1 MAWPLIVTAVV
12 AAAGHVQNAR
22 KTADAADA
30 KLTVTGAQVKNL
42 KESQKDITSAG
53 YKDISDLKSTFNL
66 KAKSLLD
73 EVSSGFS
80 DLEQTKKQ
88 INKAT
93 GTLTTGQYGVTSSDY
108 QTLAFDEV
116 RRQQEENTFSFNK
129 EKRLLE
135 QDLELSR
142 DQIKQELVGLRAERS
157 RLRKQD
163 SFWENLI

>member
-1 MAWPLIVTAVV
+1 MAWPMIVAAVV
-12 AAAGHVQNAR
+12 AAAGHVSNAR

-30 KLTVTGAQVKNL
+30 QLTVTGAQVKNL
-42 KESQKDITSAG
+42 KKDQKNITSAG

-66 KAKSLLD
+66 KTKSLLD

-116 RRQQEENTFSFNK
+116 RRQTDENTFSFNK

-142 DQIKQELVGLRAERS
+142 DQIKQELIGLKAERS

-163 SFWENLI
+163 SFWENVI